1 MSRRFSIANV
11 LFTTQQ
17 SNASQQDTINES
29 IPEIINPVYHADKF
43 ERYI

>member
-17 SNASQQDTINES
+17 FNTSQQETKNEYT
-29 IPEIINPVYHADKF
+29 PEIINPVYHADKF
-43 ERYI
+43 ESM

>member
-17 SNASQQDTINES
+17 YNTSQQDTINES
-29 IPEIINPVYHADKF
+29 TPEIINPVYHADKF